1 MVQALS
7 FTNASTELSRRLR
20 QLRADHWPHETI
32 TQKTLANALGVG
44 VPSISM
50 WESHTAPKIPTLTR
64 LDDYATFFATKR
76 SLTAGLLDLDE
87 LTENERT
94 KRDKLAR
101 ELYRLHEAATGV
113 SAPSENPV
121 LPSFWQFPDGAPILI
136 VCGEL
141 LPEDRTRFASAAD
154 YNYMQL
160 SAYADI
166 DSMVELFGHI
176 RTLNPTSDVRFELAP
191 RLTSD
196 DLQSHLVVLGGV
208 GLNTASRFLPKQ
220 AHFPVRQ
227 SDDADGGR
235 FELTEDPER
244 RFYATFD
251 NDVLVED
258 VGLFART
265 PNPAN
270 VSRTLTMCNGI
281 FTRGVYGAVR
291 CLTDAVVGFKNYEHL
306 ASRFGNAKNFGL
318 LMRVQV
324 FDHAT
329 PSPDLTNP
337 ATVLYEWPPH

>member
-1 MVQALS
+1 M
-7 FTNASTELSRRLR
+7 
-20 QLRADHWPHETI
+20 
-32 TQKTLANALGVG
+32 LANALGVG

-50 WESHTAPKIPTLTR
+50 WESNTTPKIPTLTR

-76 SLTAGLLDLDE
+76 SLAGELLDLDE
-87 LTENERT
+87 LTDTERSR
-94 KRDKLAR
+94 RDKLAR
-101 ELYRLHEAATGV
+101 ELYRLHEAATGL
-113 SAPSENPV
+113 SAPSESPV
-121 LPSFWQFPDGAPILI
+121 LPAFWHFPDGGPILI

-141 LPEDRTRFASAAD
+141 PHDDRPRFASASD
-154 YNYMQL
+154 SNYMQL

-176 RTLNPTSDVRFELAP
+176 RALNPTSDVRFELAP
-191 RLTSD
+191 RLSSD

-208 GLNTASRFLPKQ
+208 GLNTASRFIPKQ
-220 AHFPVRQ
+220 AKFPVRQ
-227 SDDADGGR
+227 VENVVPEGEV
-235 FELTEDPER
+235 FETTNEPKR
-244 RFYATFD
+244 RFTPTFED
-251 NDVLVED
+251 GVLVED

-270 VSRTLTMCNGI
+270 VSRTLTMCNGV

-291 CLTDAVVGFKNYEHL
+291 CLTDAAVRFDNYEYL
-306 ASRFGNAKNFGL
+306 ASRFGSAKSFGL

-337 ATVLYEWPPH
+337 ATVLHEWPPR